1 MICSKCQSHR
11 MRRMK
16 REGFL
21 RKVLLP
27 LLGFY
32 PWRCSYCQEEH
43 LLRVRGKK
51 KTQTDA
57 AQEREEAHGPSAS

>member
-1 MICSKCQSHR
+1 
-11 MRRMK
+11 MRRIK
-16 REGFL
+16 REGFM

-27 LLGFY
+27 FFGFF

-51 KTQTDA
+51 AGRADA
-57 AQEREEAHGPSAS
+57 GKPRGEAPGPSAS